1 MTHPLEIELH
11 TELPATPEQVWEA
24 IATGPGIDSWF
35 TGRNEVEPLEGGR
48 VTMETGD
55 HREQAEVTAY
65 DASTRFAT
73 RTAPAADGRFVAF
86 DYLVDGRDGGSTL
99 LHVMHS
105 GMLGDDWHDEYDALR
120 RGWPFHL
127 NTLREYLAHFPG
139 RTALPI
145 FAAAPMGGR
154 SAADVRA
161 LLAAAPSLQA
171 PITTGAPARGGPG
184 DLLPLDGEVFWA
196 DDERFAVHA
205 ADAIYTFHHG
215 PERDAHVPPP
225 VRPNQRPGR
234 GRLAAVANQAPR
246 LTQGNPHSGRRTP
259 PCVP

>member
-1 MTHPLEIELH
+1 VTHPFEIELH
-11 TELPATPEQVWEA
+11 TELPATPEQVREA
-24 IATGPGIDSWF
+24 IPTGPGIDSWF
-35 TGRNEVEPLEGGR
+35 MGRNEVEPLEGRR
-48 VTMETGD
+48 VTTETGD

-73 RTAPAADGRFVAF
+73 RTAPAADGRFMAF
-86 DYLVDGRDGGSTL
+86 DYLVEGRDGGSTV

-105 GMLGDDWHDEYDALR
+105 GMLGDDWHDEYDSLR
-120 RGWPFHL
+120 PGWPFHL

-161 LLAAAPSLQA
+161 LLA
-171 PITTGAPARGGPG
+171 GALP
-184 DLLPLDGEVFWA
+184 PLDGEVFWV

-205 ADAIYTFHHG
+205 AEAIYTFHHG

-225 VRPNQRPGR
+225 VRPNQRLGR